1 MALIHLLPDQLISQ
15 IAAGEV
21 VERPASALKEL
32 LENSLDAGSTDIS
45 VSLVQGGVKQLRVAD
60 NGNGIAQ
67 EDLAMALT
75 RHATSKIA
83 SLDDLEAVASLGFR
97 GEALASIASVS
108 RTQISSRALDTK
120 HAWRIAS
127 NGSEISPIEPTAL
140 DAGTIIEVDD
150 LYFNTP
156 ARRKFLK
163 TEGTEFGHCEA
174 AFNRVVLSRPDVA
187 FMLQHNGRALSR
199 YAVSEPTKRFGEVLG
214 ADFAAETIAVEE
226 SAAGLRIWGVVAKPT
241 FNRNKSDTQYVYVNG
256 RFVRDKLISHAI
268 RQAYQDVLHHD
279 RHPAFVLFLEL
290 DPNLVDVNVH
300 PAKTEVRFRDGQ
312 AIHRFIFHSLHKA
325 LASPTGV
332 SNASTANQAAY
343 NPFGGQNANS
353 PSYSASPYPQYQ
365 AQINLSANEPNSF
378 YQTLF
383 SANTAQNYSNNALNN
398 TALQTNRDGLARG
411 AVFTSNASENHA
423 ESAFPLGFAV
433 AQIHGVYVLAQNAQ
447 GLVVV
452 DMHAAHERI
461 MYEQLKDALDNES
474 VSMQTLL
481 LPVSFNADRLEVAT
495 VQEALVGNDGS
506 LQQLGF
512 DIAIL
517 SPTTLAVRAVPTM
530 LQDADAVTLARDVLR
545 DLREYGA
552 SRALTERRNELL
564 GTMACHAAVR
574 ANRSLTIPEMNAL
587 LRDMEATERSGQCN
601 HGRPTWFQVSMSDL
615 DKMFMRGK

>member
-1 MALIHLLPDQLISQ
+1 MPAIRLLPDQLISQ

-32 LENSLDAGSTDIS
+32 LENSLDAGSTDIT
-45 VSLVQGGVKQLRVAD
+45 VTLLNGGVKQLRVAD
-60 NGNGIAQ
+60 NGAGVAKD
-67 EDLAMALT
+67 DLALALT

-83 SLDDLEAVASLGFR
+83 TLDDLEAVASLGFR

-108 RTQISSRALDTK
+108 RTQIISRHQDNP
-120 HAWRIAS
+120 HAWRIES
-127 NGSEISPIEPTAL
+127 EGSAISAIEPAAL
-140 DAGTIIEVDD
+140 GIGTIVEVHD

-163 TEGTEFGHCEA
+163 TEGTEFGHCEE
-174 AFNRVVLSRPDVA
+174 AFRRVALSRPDVA
-187 FMLQHNGRALSR
+187 LMLQHNGRALSR
-199 YAVSEPTKRFGEVLG
+199 LSIADPQKRFGEILG
-214 ADFAAETIAVEE
+214 AEFSGESFALDE
-226 SAAGLRIWGVVAKPT
+226 SAAGLRLWGMAAKPT
-241 FNRNKSDTQYVYVNG
+241 FSRNARDTQYVYVNG

-290 DPNLVDVNVH
+290 DASLVDVNVH

-312 AIHRFIFHSLHKA
+312 AVHRFVFHALHKA
-325 LASPTGV
+325 LATPTGA
-332 SNASTANQAAY
+332 SNLVTASQAPS
-343 NPFGGQNANS
+343 NPFS
-353 PSYSASPYPQYQ
+353 PSFGNAASYPTFQS
-365 AQINLSANEPNSF
+365 QIDLRANESPNF

-383 SANTAQNYSNNALNN
+383 GNTGLQGNSVQNANALGGNIYAAPSDAPFSPN
-398 TALQTNRDGLARG
+398 VDPQD
-411 AVFTSNASENHA
+411 
-423 ESAFPLGFAV
+423 FPLGFAV
-433 AQIHGVYVLAQNAQ
+433 AQIHGVYVLAQNSL

-461 MYEQLKDALDNES
+461 MYEKLKSALDNS
-474 VSMQTLL
+474 VVPMQPLL
-481 LPVSFNADRLEVAT
+481 IPVSFNADRLEVAT
-495 VQEALVGNDGS
+495 VQEQQASEQGS
-506 LQQLGF
+506 GLAQLGF

-517 SPTTLAVRAVPTM
+517 SPTTLAVRAVPVM
-530 LQDADAVTLARDVLR
+530 LQDSDAVALARDVLK

-552 SRALTERRNELL
+552 SRALTERRNEML